1 MIRYCVPTAISFIT
15 GKPYEEIEAD
25 FQTHFLG
32 DQLVEG
38 IFLGAAAKLL
48 KLYGYE
54 LRSINNA
61 KPVTAIVNCR
71 MNHGTLLI
79 HVRGHVGIIYDDLW
93 WDNKFMQGIK
103 IPKKLKPLGIYEV
116 IKL

>member
-25 FQTHFLG
+25 FKTHFLG

-48 KLYGYE
+48 KMYGYE
-54 LRSINNA
+54 LRSINNFT
-61 KPVTAIVNCR
+61 KLQKLDKNKTY
-71 MNHGTLLI
+71 LI
-79 HVRGHVGIIYDDLW
+79 HVRGHVGVITDSTWY
-93 WDNKFMQGIK
+93 DNKYSDGMPFVAVK
-103 IPKKLKPLGIYEV
+103 IKPLGIYEV